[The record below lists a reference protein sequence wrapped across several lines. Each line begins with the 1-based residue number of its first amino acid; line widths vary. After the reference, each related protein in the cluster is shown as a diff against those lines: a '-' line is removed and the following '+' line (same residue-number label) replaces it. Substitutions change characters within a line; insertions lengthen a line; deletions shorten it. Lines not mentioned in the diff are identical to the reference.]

1 VEGCAARAGRESA
14 QARLAQLEQ
23 ERGRTPAD
31 DHAALDRLHALIR
44 KTRVTAEQE
53 AAAQRDQA
61 CAREL
66 GEADNA
72 VAAAERVCH
81 ERKLRA
87 FLERRSTAAA
97 HMQEA
102 FAALRGAAAKVDA
115 AENEIQLF
123 LQTEATEGEK
133 PALRQLR
140 HTLAQR
146 LARNLHASGVIEGRD
161 AASGNDVVDLAAHA
175 KAQAASV
182 LRTLS
187 GKES

>member
-1 VEGCAARAGRESA
+1 M
-14 QARLAQLEQ
+14 
-23 ERGRTPAD
+23 
-31 DHAALDRLHALIR
+31 
-44 KTRVTAEQE
+44 TAEQE

-87 FLERRSTAAA
+87 LLERRSTAAA

-140 HTLAQR
+140 HTLAHRKRFLWSFIQWR
-146 LARNLHASGVIEGRD
+146 HIHRRRRRRRSEKVGQNVFAAIHGR
-161 AASGNDVVDLAAHA
+161 
-175 KAQAASV
+175 
-182 LRTLS
+182 RTIRH
-187 GKES
+187 